1 MHVLKEKLV
10 GFLRN
15 YSSGFFLISVFL
27 SPGFAQNPQD
37 FYHRD
42 SGFFLISVFL
52 SPGFRIFLNFG
63 IFIPGIC
70 AKFPWFLSPGIPDFF
85 GIFYLRDRNFLLET
99 GYPDKKPTLGEM
111 RVGFS
116 PEIPIPGIKD
126 PRKTEIVGGIAFDL
140 HVVKNLKKIKFNR

>member
-52 SPGFRIFLNFG
+52 SPGF
-63 IFIPGIC
+63 
-70 AKFPWFLSPGIPDFF
+70 
-85 GIFYLRDRNFLLET
+85 
-99 GYPDKKPTLGEM
+99 
-111 RVGFS
+111 
-116 PEIPIPGIKD
+116 PIPGIKD